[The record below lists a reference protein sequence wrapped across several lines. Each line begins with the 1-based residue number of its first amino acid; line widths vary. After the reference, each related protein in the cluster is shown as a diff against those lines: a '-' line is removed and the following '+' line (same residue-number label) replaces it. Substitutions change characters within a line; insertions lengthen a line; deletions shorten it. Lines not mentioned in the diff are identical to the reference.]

1 MSLVWPRPHQPR
13 EVDKY
18 SLEQKR
24 LLTIKAWITWMAQ
37 VNWRE
42 QNNLEEEANLDTYY
56 IENWNIVLDLKIIIK
71 TFVSVIVRKNI

>member
-24 LLTIKAWITWMAQ
+24 LLTIKPWITWMAQ
-37 VNWRE
+37 VNWRDTNDFKKE
-42 QNNLEEEANLDTYY
+42 SSLDIFY
-56 IENWNIVLDLKIIIK
+56 IENWNMLLDLKIILK
-71 TFVSVIVRKNI
+71 TFSVIFKRK